1 MSAIAQGKVASRKK
15 TKYVNYADC
24 FEKNSRLF
32 LLQKIKRRKE
42 KCNLKMIGTKADL

>member
-32 LLQKIKRRKE
+32 YCKK
-42 KCNLKMIGTKADL
+42 LKGGKKNAI